1 MPLQVTAVVRDGPG
15 RRTWSLSVHHSDRGV
30 SRTSPQLRYGRY
42 PCSRMDSTCSGLSIQ
57 HPFNLEAVLVRG
69 WTDRTNDDRRERPGT
84 CPTSSHYATSL
95 SNASDS
101 NKDDGKLRLVPPD
114 QNWSGLAS
122 WVWDSQKKQGKGLR
136 SKRKKR
142 TKVPT
147 ESQSSSER
155 TKPRKMRRKR
165 TKVPHQRAFV
175 RFLRIFS
182 HEGRAVVTLATGP
195 NDAGVRGRHLIGG
208 YA

>member
-1 MPLQVTAVVRDGPG
+1 MSMPLQVTAVVRDGPG

-30 SRTSPQLRYGRY
+30 SRTSPQLRYVRRSY
-42 PCSRMDSTCSGLSIQ
+42 SRMDSTCSVLSIQ

-84 CPTSSHYATSL
+84 YSTSSHRATSL
-95 SNASDS
+95 SNATDS
-101 NKDDGKLRLVPPD
+101 TMFDGKLRLVPPD

-155 TKPRKMRRKR
+155 TKPRKMRRTR

-175 RFLRIFS
+175 RFLRIFRMLV
-182 HEGRAVVTLATGP
+182 GL
-195 NDAGVRGRHLIGG
+195 
-208 YA
+208 